1 MSDPVNDRWSWI
13 DGFHDQR
20 FLVSTVVLGHRTGKV
35 VTSNDGHAVLENE
48 GG

>member
-13 DGFHDQR
+13 VGFYDQR
-20 FLVSTVVLGHRTGKV
+20 FFASTVVLGRRTGRV
-35 VTSNDGHAVLENE
+35 VTSNDVHAILEDE